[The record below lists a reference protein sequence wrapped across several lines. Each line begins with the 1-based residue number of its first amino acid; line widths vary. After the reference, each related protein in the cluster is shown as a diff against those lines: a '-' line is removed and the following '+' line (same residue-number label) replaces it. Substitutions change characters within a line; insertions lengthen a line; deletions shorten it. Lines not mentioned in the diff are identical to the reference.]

1 MADGAGGGGKRRES
15 IDAIRRQCQRRDA
28 ERPTRRRI
36 QYPLMYI
43 FSIFLPFFFFFII
56 FSSSSSSSSS
66 DTGIRLDGDKCSG
79 RLQWRRHCFPFD
91 LGLLVAVPFPRRQ
104 QQQQQKE
111 KNPFARG
118 DGTAKAKRPSWR
130 TVVERSDWMTEPRN
144 WNQHASTPKGRASS
158 ALIGLEKSKEK
169 PRCVHPERRT

>member
-1 MADGAGGGGKRRES
+1 MVVRGANRSTRLDDNVNVETPNGRLG
-15 IDAIRRQCQRRDA
+15 DAYNIRSCTSF
-28 ERPTRRRI
+28 P
-36 QYPLMYI
+36 
-43 FSIFLPFFFFFII
+43 SSFL
-56 FSSSSSSSSS
+56 SSSSSSSSLHPPPPPPP
-66 DTGIRLDGDKCSG
+66 TPALRLDGDKCSG
-79 RLQWRRHCFPFD
+79 IANCRHCFPFD

-118 DGTAKAKRPSWR
+118 DGTAKAKRPSWK